1 MKGSQKLFRWMLT
14 SLVILIVLVVLFMA
28 VNARQNGCLVGKAN
42 ENYRFGVTAP
52 LNIDWLDLASLH
64 AGGILNWSAKN
75 NPALPAGMDYLRIVN
90 VDDKTY
96 KTLPASLPGMVKK
109 YPESVWLIGNEPDR
123 YFYQDSITAESYGER
138 YFQLASIIR
147 SQDPSARI
155 GFGTVIQPTPI
166 RIRYLER
173 ALDRLAQ
180 LAGGTEKAMA
190 LIDIWSIHNFILN
203 EDPNEWGAGVPV
215 GFENDYSDAVRIPI
229 SDYNDTHSIS
239 IFTQRVIAFRQW
251 MAKIGQR
258 DKPLWITE
266 YGSIFPPIDPP
277 DSDYYNV
284 SDQDTAAFLVSTFD
298 FLMTA
303 TDSNTGLVS
312 DGNRLVQRWF
322 WYSLNDHRYSYGG
335 SFFDPDN
342 GNAITPVGEAFINY
356 TAKLPV
362 CYLPLPAFLKE

>member
-1 MKGSQKLFRWMLT
+1 
-14 SLVILIVLVVLFMA
+14 MA
-28 VNARQNGCLVGKAN
+28 VNATQTGCLVGNAT
-42 ENYRFGVTAP
+42 ESYRFGVTAAA
-52 LNIDWLDLASLH
+52 NIDWLDLSSLH

-75 NPALPAGMDYLRIVN
+75 DPALPAGMDYVRILN
-90 VDDKTY
+90 VSDAAY
-96 KTLPASLPGMVKK
+96 KNLPNSLPKLVTT
-109 YPESVWLIGNEPDR
+109 YPGSVWLVGNEPDR

-138 YFQLASIIR
+138 YFSLASIIR
-147 SQDPSARI
+147 SQDATARI

-173 ALDRLAQ
+173 ALDQLAQ
-180 LAGGTEKAMA
+180 LAGGTEQAAA

-203 EDPNEWGAGVPV
+203 EDPNEWGAGIPV

-266 YGSIFPPIDPP
+266 YGSLFPPVDPP
-277 DSDYYNV
+277 GSDYYNV
-284 SDQDTAAFLVSTFD
+284 SDQDTAAYMISTFD

-303 TDSNTGLVS
+303 SDTNTGYAS
-312 DGNRLVQRWF
+312 DKNHLVQRWF
-322 WYSLNDHRYSYGG
+322 WFSLNEHRYIFGG
-335 SFFDPDN
+335 SFFDQDN
-342 GNAITPVGEAFINY
+342 GNAITPVGEAFMNY

-362 CYLPLPAFLKE
+362 CYLPIPAFFKK